1 MILKINSDFQKSVK
15 IIKQQKS
22 AKYDASTKT
31 WTVEPNS
38 GAIEHGRLGVY
49 IKSGDIEEIK

>member
-22 AKYDASTKT
+22 AKYGKTKNKQNT
-31 WTVEPNS
+31 RTN
-38 GAIEHGRLGVY
+38 
-49 IKSGDIEEIK
+49 